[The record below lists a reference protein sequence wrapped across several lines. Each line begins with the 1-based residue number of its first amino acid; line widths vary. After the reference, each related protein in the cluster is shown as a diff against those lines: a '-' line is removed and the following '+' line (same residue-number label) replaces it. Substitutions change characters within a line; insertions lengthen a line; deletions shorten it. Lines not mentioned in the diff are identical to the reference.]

1 MELGMVAM
9 SIKVTFIGTGESH
22 FVARVKKGALRR
34 LSNIYNKRL
43 VKLLVELT

>member
-22 FVARVKKGALRR
+22 FFARVKKGALRR
-34 LSNIYNKRL
+34 RLNLYNKRL
-43 VKLLVELT
+43 VNLLVDLT